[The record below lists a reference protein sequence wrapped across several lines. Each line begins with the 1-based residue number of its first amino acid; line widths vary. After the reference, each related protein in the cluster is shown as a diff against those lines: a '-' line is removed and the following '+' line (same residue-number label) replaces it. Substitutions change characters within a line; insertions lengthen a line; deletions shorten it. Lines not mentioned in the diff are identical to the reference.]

1 MTKGEVLAVTG
12 SSGSGKSTIA
22 SLILKLYEPDTGA
35 IYFSGVASTD
45 MSKQEVRAKIGV
57 VEQDSVLFSGTI
69 KENILYG
76 RLAATQAEVEAAART
91 AHAHD
96 FIMSLPDKYDT
107 CVGERGTV
115 ALSGGER
122 QRVAIAR

>member
-1 MTKGEVLAVTG
+1 MTG

-76 RLAATQAEVEAAART
+76 RLAATQAEVRS
-91 AHAHD
+91 
-96 FIMSLPDKYDT
+96 FLGSRPDPTRPDPT
-107 CVGERGTV
+107 RPHPT
-115 ALSGGER
+115 R
-122 QRVAIAR
+122 PHPT